1 MMVGHDTGCITTLD
15 KNQWIGAAAG
25 KPVDLPV
32 LADCQF
38 AALVCGAH
46 PYKIVQSHWHASSTE
61 SLMEKLG
68 IDWEK
73 KKAEFEAYLKDVE
86 AGKGETLYDP
96 RLMITSGPG
105 FKPQEQL
112 KMSKPVLIIGGG
124 GPAGLAAAHSLAT
137 VGKQSIIVEKEDQA
151 RRRADT
157 VRLREARA
165 YGRVGQRCDRRHGD
179 ARRNGKRTS
188 PSLQATTVT
197 EFDGDSRQFSS
208 AAFERRQRIE
218 ADAAILCS
226 GFTHFDSVNKPE
238 WGFGTFPDVV
248 TTTQVEQMIS
258 SGDGV
263 RCPSDGR
270 KPKRVAILLCVGSRD
285 RQIGR
290 EWCSKICCTVSSNLA
305 MEIREEL
312 PDCHV
317 YIYYMDIRTFGL
329 YETKY
334 YWRSQEEFKVKYIKA
349 RIAEV
354 TSDGEKLIVKGED
367 TLVKRP
373 ITIPFDMVVH
383 AIGMDPNVDNPDI
396 ANISASTWRRTV
408 ISTRPIA
415 TAQWARRR
423 ALAFTLPARQ
433 RGRRPSTTRSPRD
446 TLRRWPC
453 SRASRLL

>member
-1 MMVGHDTGCITTLD
+1 
-15 KNQWIGAAAG
+15 
-25 KPVDLPV
+25 
-32 LADCQF
+32 
-38 AALVCGAH
+38 
-46 PYKIVQSHWHASSTE
+46 
-61 SLMEKLG
+61 
-68 IDWEK
+68 
-73 KKAEFEAYLKDVE
+73 
-86 AGKGETLYDP
+86 
-96 RLMITSGPG
+96 
-105 FKPQEQL
+105 
-112 KMSKPVLIIGGG
+112 MSKPVLILGG

-137 VGKQSIIVEKEDQA
+137 VGKPSVIVEKEDKLGGA
-151 RRRADT
+151 PILSGYAKLVPTGEWAKDAIGGMVKRVEDESF
-157 VRLREARA
+157 VRVVT
-165 YGRVGQRCDRRHGD
+165 G
-179 ARRNGKRTS
+179 
-188 PSLQATTVT
+188 TTVNK
-197 EFDGDSRQFSS
+197 FDGAPGNFTAELSNG
-208 AAFERRQRIE
+208 ETLE

-258 SGDGV
+258 SGQGV

-270 KPKRVAILLCVGSRD
+270 KPQRVAILLCVGSRD

-290 EWCSKICCTVSSNLA
+290 EWCSKICCTVSSNIA

-354 TSDGEKLIVKGED
+354 TSDGQKLIVKGED

-383 AIGMDPNVDNPDI
+383 AIGMDPNVDNPKLSEIFGVDLESHGHIGAANRYGGMGETSRPGVYVAGAATGPETIDDSI
-396 ANISASTWRRTV
+396 AQGQAAAMSVLSGLKAS
-408 ISTRPIA
+408 IGK
-415 TAQWARRR
+415 TA
-423 ALAFTLPARQ
+423 
-433 RGRRPSTTRSPRD
+433 
-446 TLRRWPC
+446 
-453 SRASRLL
+453 